1 MRMDDLLR
9 KIAPISKDA
18 WEAIDDEAKKHLTVS
33 LGGRRIADFKGPLG
47 WHASAVALG
56 RVRPVEGQP
65 EPGVAAALREVLPMV
80 ELRASFELS
89 RRELDNIGRGA
100 GDPDLEPVRS
110 AARAIALAEDRAIF
124 HGYPAAGITGIF
136 EASAAH
142 SLTLTRDYQK
152 YPLVVSEALARLHE
166 NGVGG
171 GYALA
176 LGPDCFK
183 GLTGTATSGGYPVFE
198 HVRRLIAGPV
208 FWAPGVRGALV
219 ASLRGGDFELTVGR
233 DLSIGYEDHSSSAVR
248 LYLEESLTFRV
259 LSPEA
264 AVPLVYR

>member
-1 MRMDDLLR
+1 MDDLLR
-9 KIAPISKDA
+9 KLAPISNEA

-33 LGGRRIADFKGPLG
+33 LGGRRIVDFKGPLG
-47 WHASAVALG
+47 WQASAVDLG
-56 RVRPVEGQP
+56 RAHPVEGQP
-65 EPGVAAALREVLPMV
+65 EPGVSAALREVQPLV
-80 ELRASFELS
+80 ELRAPFELS
-89 RRELDNIGRGA
+89 RQVLANIARGCR
-100 GDPDLEPVRS
+100 DPELEPVRR

-124 HGYPAAGITGIF
+124 HGYPAAGITGLF
-136 EASAAH
+136 EASASNA
-142 SLTLTRDYQK
+142 LTLTRDYQK

-171 GYALA
+171 GYAIA

-198 HVRRLIAGPV
+198 HVQRLIAGPV
-208 FWAPGVRGALV
+208 FWAPGVQGALV

-233 DLSIGYEDHSSSAVR
+233 DLSIGYEEHSSATVR
-248 LYLEESLTFRV
+248 LYLQESVTFRV

>member
-1 MRMDDLLR
+1 MDDLLR
-9 KIAPISKDA
+9 KLAPISKDA

-33 LGGRRIADFKGPLG
+33 LGGRRIVDFKGPLG
-47 WHASAVALG
+47 WHASAVDLG
-56 RVRPVEGQP
+56 SVRPVEGQP
-65 EPGVAAALREVLPMV
+65 EPGVTAALRQVQPLM
-80 ELRASFELS
+80 ELRAPFELS
-89 RRELDNIGRGA
+89 RQTLENIARGCR
-100 GDPDLEPVRS
+100 DPELEPVRH

-124 HGYPAAGITGIF
+124 HGYAPAGITGLF
-136 EASAAH
+136 EASASNA
-142 SLTLTRDYQK
+142 LTLTRDYQR

-171 GYALA
+171 GYAIA

-183 GLTGTATSGGYPVFE
+183 GLTGTATGGGYPVFE
-198 HVRRLIAGPV
+198 HVQRLIAGPV

-233 DLSIGYEDHSSSAVR
+233 DLSIGYEDHSSASVR
-248 LYLEESLTFRV
+248 LYLQESITFRV

>member
-1 MRMDDLLR
+1 MDDLLR
-9 KIAPISKDA
+9 KLAPISKEA

-33 LGGRRIADFKGPLG
+33 LGGRRIVDFKGPLG
-47 WHASAVALG
+47 WQASAVDLG
-56 RVRPVEGQP
+56 SARAVEVQP
-65 EPGVAAALREVLPMV
+65 EPGVTAALREVQPLV
-80 ELRASFELS
+80 ELRAPFELS
-89 RRELDNIGRGA
+89 RQVLENIARGCR
-100 GDPDLEPVRS
+100 DPDLEAVRR

-124 HGYPAAGITGIF
+124 HGYPAAGITGLF
-136 EASAAH
+136 DASASNA
-142 SLTLTRDYQK
+142 LTLTRDYQR

-171 GYALA
+171 GYAIA

-183 GLTGTATSGGYPVFE
+183 GLTGTATGGGYPVFE
-198 HVRRLIAGPV
+198 HVQRLIAGPV

-233 DLSIGYEDHSSSAVR
+233 DLSIGYEEHSTASVR
-248 LYLEESLTFRV
+248 LYLQESITFRV

>member
-1 MRMDDLLR
+1 MDDLLR
-9 KIAPISKDA
+9 KLAPISKDA
-18 WEAIDDEAKKHLTVS
+18 WDTIDDEAKKHLTVS
-33 LGGRRIADFKGPLG
+33 LGGRRIVDFKGPLG
-47 WHASAVALG
+47 WHFSAVELG
-56 RVRPVEGQP
+56 RARAIEGQP
-65 EPGVAAALREVLPMV
+65 EPGVVAAIREVQPLV
-80 ELRASFELS
+80 ELRARFELS
-89 RRELDNIGRGA
+89 RRVLENIGRGTR
-100 GDPDLEPVRS
+100 DPDLDSVRR

-124 HGYPAAGITGIF
+124 HGYPAAGITGLF
-136 EASAAH
+136 EASAANA
-142 SLTLTRDYQK
+142 LALTRDYQR

-198 HVRRLIAGPV
+198 HVQRLIGGPV
-208 FWAPGVRGALV
+208 FWVPGVNGALV

-233 DLSIGYEDHSSSAVR
+233 DLSIGYEDHSTSAVQ
-248 LYLEESLTFRV
+248 LYIQESITFRV

>member
-1 MRMDDLLR
+1 MDDLLR
-9 KIAPISKDA
+9 KLAPISKEA

-33 LGGRRIADFKGPLG
+33 LGGRRIVDFRGPLG
-47 WHASAVALG
+47 WHASAVELG
-56 RVRPVEGQP
+56 SVHPIEAQP
-65 EPGVAAALREVLPMV
+65 EPGVTAALREVQPLV

-89 RRELDNIGRGA
+89 RRVLENIARGCR
-100 GDPDLEPVRS
+100 DPDLEPVRQ
-110 AARAIALAEDRAIF
+110 AARSIALAEDRAIF
-124 HGYPAAGITGIF
+124 HGYPAAGITGLF
-136 EASAAH
+136 EASASNA
-142 SLTLTRDYQK
+142 LTLSRDYQK

-171 GYALA
+171 GYAIA

-198 HVRRLIAGPV
+198 HVQRLIAGPV

-233 DLSIGYEDHSSSAVR
+233 DLSIGYEDHSTTAVR
-248 LYLEESLTFRV
+248 LYLQESITFRV